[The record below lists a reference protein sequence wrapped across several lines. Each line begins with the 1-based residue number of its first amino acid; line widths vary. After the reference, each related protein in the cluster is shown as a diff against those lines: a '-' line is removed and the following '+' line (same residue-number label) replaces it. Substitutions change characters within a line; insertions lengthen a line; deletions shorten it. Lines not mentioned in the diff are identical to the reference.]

1 MSAAP
6 VSYVEFAT
14 QSNFS
19 FLRAASR
26 PEELVVAAYMLGHA
40 AMGLADRNTVAG
52 VVRAWSQSKQILP
65 KEKGSASS
73 LPYHPGCRLVFAD
86 GTPDMLAYPRDRKG
100 WGNLCRLLTQ
110 ANFRDES
117 PKGDPKVYLADLLE
131 WGGHMSLAV
140 IPALS
145 TEVTKERD
153 LLRQLREHFGRHA
166 VWLAVA
172 PSYDGNDR
180 FRIEQAAAM
189 ASEAGLRLMAIND
202 VLFHAAERRP
212 LQDVLTAIRLN
223 TPVARAG
230 YALQANG
237 ERHLKPPAEMARLF
251 KRYPGALAETIRFA
265 ETLKFSLSEL
275 EYNYPDEPTESG
287 LAPQQELERLAWE
300 GATHRYPECVP
311 ERVKEFIRKELD
323 IIATLNYARYFLTVH
338 DIVKFARSRGILCQ
352 GRGSAANSVVCYCI
366 GITEVGPDIIDCL
379 FERFISEK
387 RGEPPDIDVDF
398 EHERRDEV
406 MAYIYEKYSEKH
418 TALAAS
424 VVTYRGRSAMREVAK
439 AMGLSDDVQSALSGS
454 IWGWSSSEVGVKEA
468 KAGGLA
474 ESDPMTVRVMQR
486 ANEIMGFPR
495 HLSQHVGGFVITRDR
510 LDEMVPIVKTAM
522 DERKMVEWDKD
533 DLDAVKMLKV
543 DVLALGMLT
552 CLKRAFVLLDEHYGL
567 NLTLDSMK
575 KEDERVYDMI
585 CRADTLGVFQIESRA
600 QMSMLPRLKPREF
613 YDLVIEVAI
622 VRPGPIQGDM
632 VHPYL
637 RRRERKEKPDYVMP
651 ELETILGKTLG
662 VPLFQEQAMKIAI
675 VAGGFSPSE
684 ADELRRAMATFK
696 RLGTIKD
703 YKKRMISGMT
713 AKGYP
718 EEFAQRVF
726 KQIEG
731 FGDYGFPES
740 HAASFALLVYASCWF
755 KTFYPDVFCAA
766 ILNSQPMGF
775 YAPAQLVRDATDH
788 GVEVRPVDINHS
800 AWDCTLEEAPFDP
813 AKVAHRHREM
823 RGVILTRHAVRLGF
837 RQIKGL
843 SEAEM
848 TTFVQQR
855 GAGYESVRDV
865 WLRSRLHVDAIRK
878 LAEADAFRS
887 IGLDRRA
894 ALWAVRALDGRNA
907 AERLPLFDRP
917 EVRLPDNEPETTL
930 PAMPLGEHV
939 IHDYRLL
946 RLSLKAHPVSFL
958 RAGLER
964 DGTTP
969 NAILPDIPGGRRI
982 SVAGLVLVRQRPGK
996 GNAIFLTLEDE
1007 NSIANVIIWPRVF
1020 DRYRPVILGGRLVR
1034 VTGKLQS
1041 ESGVIHI
1048 VAERIEDLSH
1058 RLEALSEAAQTV
1070 DFRSPP
1076 DEIKRAIGHDSR
1088 VRPNRRGIDREAL
1101 REPAGHIGGEP
1112 AANVRKLMP
1121 KGRNFH

>member
-1 MSAAP
+1 MSAPP

-19 FLRAASR
+19 FLRGASR

-65 KEKGSASS
+65 EEKGAASS

-86 GTPDMLAYPRDRKG
+86 GTPDVLAYPRDRKG

-166 VWLAVA
+166 VWLAVT
-172 PSYDGNDR
+172 PLYNGNDR

-637 RRRERKEKPDYVMP
+637 RRREKKEKPDYVMP

-718 EEFAQRVF
+718 EEFALRVF

-775 YAPAQLVRDATDH
+775 YAPAQLVRDAADH
-788 GVEVRPVDINHS
+788 GAEVRPVDINHS
-800 AWDCTLEEAPFDP
+800 DWDCTLEEAPFDP

-823 RGVILTRHAVRLGF
+823 RSVILTRHAVRLGF

-855 GAGYESVRDV
+855 GGGYESVRDV
-865 WLRSRLHVDAIRK
+865 WLRSCLHVDAIRK

-894 ALWAVRALDGRNA
+894 ALWAVRALDGRSA

-964 DGTTP
+964 DGVTP
-969 NAILPDIPGGRRI
+969 NAMLPDIRGGRRI
-982 SVAGLVLVRQRPGK
+982 SIAGLVLVRQRPGK

-1076 DEIKRAIGHDSR
+1076 DEIKRAIDHDSR
-1088 VRPNRRGIDREAL
+1088 VRPNRRGVDREAL
-1101 REPAGHIGGEP
+1101 REPAGHYGGEP
-1112 AANVRKLMP
+1112 AANVKKLMP